1 MYLYFKNFHTKNG
14 DIMETILYTGARS
27 GISAYVINKLL
38 KKDYLIYVT
47 VHTKKEEE
55 YVRNRYKNESKI
67 KCFKLDITNK
77 EDIEKIKLLNID
89 VLVCNAAI
97 CEGGSLIEM
106 DINRIRTNFEVNVF
120 SNLNLVQ
127 IVLQDMI
134 KKDHGKIIIM
144 SSLSSTIPIPFIGA
158 YAGTKASLSLMTRIL
173 KKEIKLLTKNVNI
186 VLVEPGMYFTGFNEV
201 MLENKYKYMDID
213 TFFNEQINI
222 IRKKEKLFFTI
233 FEKKKLNSIGNKIY
247 LAITSNNPNFIYRA
261 PLTHSIAAK
270 IYKFL
275 T

>member
-1 MYLYFKNFHTKNG
+1 MYFYYNILHTKIG
-14 DIMETILYTGARS
+14 DYMETILYTGARS

-55 YVRNRYKNESKI
+55 YVRNRYKNEPKV

-77 EDIEKIKLLNID
+77 DDLEKVKLLNID
-89 VLVCNAAI
+89 ILVCNAAS

-106 DINRIRTNFEVNVF
+106 DINRIRNNFEVNIF
-120 SNLNLVQ
+120 SNFNLVQ
-127 IVLQDMI
+127 IILKDMI
-134 KKDHGKIIIM
+134 KKDKGKIIMI

-158 YAGTKASLSLMTRIL
+158 YAGTKASISLMTRIL
-173 KKEIKLLTKNVNI
+173 RKEVKMLTKNVDI
-186 VLVEPGMYFTGFNEV
+186 ILVEPGMYYTGFNEV
-201 MLENKYKYMDID
+201 MLDNKYKYMDID
-213 TFFNEQINI
+213 SFFKEQLDI
-222 IRKKEKLFFTI
+222 IRRKEKMFFGI

-247 LAITSNNPNFIYRA
+247 DAITSNNPNFIYRA
-261 PLTHSIAAK
+261 PLLHSIGAK
-270 IYKFL
+270 IYKIL